1 MADMS
6 TDSGSI
12 DFASVDAGSVDFAS
26 RDLRGTDLYGVVE
39 DHFRRL
45 HEPAFGRPSAAADA
59 DGRPDG
65 AAIAFTG
72 TVLTGLTGLGSGRVC
87 LAEGGTVSILTD
99 GPGEQGHPR
108 FSPDGTLLA
117 YVSDTARDGDF
128 QLRLRVLADGAE
140 RTPEQVEGTVE
151 YLEFSPDGRHVLLGV
166 AGHGADRSG
175 GEGSGTTA
183 RMAADLPDW
192 MPEAN
197 AGPAADQWRSAWVTD
212 VATGASRQ
220 VSNAGTNVWEA
231 TWDGTDALLAVT
243 SPAPGE
249 EAWYTARLDRID
261 LATGT
266 AEPRFT
272 SDTQM
277 GWPAASP
284 SGSRWAI
291 VTAVSSDRWIVA
303 GDLHV
308 ADGAGGPAVVDTH
321 GVEVTATQWLD
332 EQRLGYLGLRG
343 MTTVAG
349 IYDAATGKAEETWTG
364 SETTGDRYPQGRFLS
379 DGSIAAVVHSYARY
393 PELSFVRGGDIET
406 VASLHHPGA
415 DYIASVGGTIEALSW
430 PAPDGLEIQGLLCLP
445 EGDGPHPLIVFVH
458 GGPVWAYRDRWSMG
472 YVYTPL
478 LVKRGYA
485 VLHPNPRGSSGR
497 GQDFA
502 RAVQGDMGGAD
513 TYDYLS
519 GIDALVERGIADPD
533 RIGVTGGSYGGFM
546 SAWLITQDQ
555 RFAAAVPMAPSTNW
569 YSQHHTTNI
578 PYFDVLFLADKPRA
592 RTGRY
597 LDRSPLLFADQVAT
611 PTLQTTGALDRCTP
625 PGQAVE
631 FHTALLE
638 CGVESALAIY
648 PGEGHGVRRFPALID
663 QCTRTLGWFER
674 HMPA

>member
-6 TDSGSI
+6 I
-12 DFASVDAGSVDFAS
+12 DFGE
-26 RDLRGTDLYGVVE
+26 RDLRGTALYGVVE

-45 HEPAFGRPSAAADA
+45 HEPAYGRPSAAADP

-72 TVLTGLTGLGSGRVC
+72 TVFTELMGQGTSRVC
-87 LAEGGTVSILTD
+87 LAEAGSVTVLTD
-99 GPGEQGHPR
+99 GPGEQSHPR

-117 YVSDTARDGDF
+117 YLSDAAGEGDF
-128 QLRLRVLADGAE
+128 QLRVRTLSDGQD
-140 RTPEQVEGTVE
+140 RIPDPVDGTVE
-151 YLEFSPDGRHVLLGV
+151 YLQFSPDGRRILLGV

-183 RMAADLPDW
+183 RLAGDLPDW

-197 AGPAADQWRSAWVTD
+197 AGPAADQWRSAWVVD
-212 VATGASRQ
+212 VASGASRQ
-220 VSNAGTNVWEA
+220 VSKPGTNVWEA
-231 TWDGTDALLAVT
+231 TWDGPDALLAVT
-243 SPAPGE
+243 SEVPGE
-249 EAWYTARLDRID
+249 EAWYTARLYRID
-261 LATGT
+261 VTTG
-266 AEPRFT
+266 AEELRYA
-272 SDTQM
+272 SDVQM
-277 GWPAASP
+277 GWPAAAP
-284 SGSRWAI
+284 SGGRWVI
-291 VTAVSSDRWIVA
+291 VTATSSDRWIVA

-308 ADGAGGPAVVDTH
+308 ADDTGAPVTVDTH
-321 GVEVTATQWLD
+321 GVDVTCTQWLD
-332 EQRLGYLGLRG
+332 EQRVGYMGLRG
-343 MTTVAG
+343 LVTVAG
-349 IYDAATGKAEETWTG
+349 IYDVATGKAEETW
-364 SETTGDRYPQGRFLS
+364 SSNETTGDRYPQGRFLA
-379 DGSIAAVVHSYARY
+379 DGSIAGVLHSYSRY
-393 PELSFVRGGDIET
+393 PELSFLRGADVVT
-406 VASLHHPGA
+406 VASLRHPGG
-415 DYIASVGGTIEALSW
+415 DYLTSVGGTIEPVSW
-430 PAPDGLEIQGLLCLP
+430 SAPDGLEIQGLLCLP
-445 EGDGPHPLIVFVH
+445 EGEGPHPLIVFVH
-458 GGPVWAYRDRWSMG
+458 GGPVWAYRDRWAMG

-478 LVKRGYA
+478 LVSRGYA
-485 VLHPNPRGSSGR
+485 VLHPNPRGSGGR
-497 GQDFA
+497 GQAFA
-502 RAVQGDMGGAD
+502 SAVRGDMGGAD

-519 GIDALVERGIADPD
+519 GIDALVERGIADPE

-663 QCTRTLGWFER
+663 QCARTLGWFER